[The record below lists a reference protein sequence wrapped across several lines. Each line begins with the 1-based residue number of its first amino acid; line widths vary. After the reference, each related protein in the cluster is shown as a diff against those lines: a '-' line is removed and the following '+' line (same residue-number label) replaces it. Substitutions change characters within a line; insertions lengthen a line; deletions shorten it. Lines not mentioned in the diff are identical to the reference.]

1 MSTCRQLPD
10 CFDRTPAILFSF
22 SSYTSSPRGCSIK
35 LDSHSPAGLVFST
48 AHRRIFMAMLKS
60 LFTNSMRSF
69 SLVEFTDTKS
79 PRTRALY
86 GAKVSSSF
94 HRANA
99 FSRRYPHFFFVHCS
113 SSSLESQREEDFL
126 LFFLHPAMPTPL
138 GFPTCMSIL
147 SPGFFITSNEST
159 LHASAV
165 SSEKAFDDMHL
176 NAEHFSGQR
185 LRCDSD

>member
-1 MSTCRQLPD
+1 
-10 CFDRTPAILFSF
+10 
-22 SSYTSSPRGCSIK
+22 
-35 LDSHSPAGLVFST
+35 
-48 AHRRIFMAMLKS
+48 MAMLKS

-94 HRANA
+94 HRANT
-99 FSRRYPHFFFVHCS
+99 FSRRSPHFFFVHCS

-126 LFFLHPAMPTPL
+126 LFFLHPAMTTPL

-176 NAEHFSGQR
+176 NAEHF
-185 LRCDSD
+185 